1 MCATFCSAGMMRPR
15 MPAISF
21 SRPWMIA
28 ACARAMPRS
37 NSASCWAEICMG
49 CLLATDGSIA
59 AMFSWKRPGNLGVQD
74 GRLAPCKRTPN
85 CVSSQA
91 DPADAEHCIA
101 PIPFDG
107 TMVEAMVAAMRAVE
121 SMERSKIVL
130 EEHGYIYA
138 EFLSRLLRFVDAVE
152 LLYDHTASVFHVR
165 SASRLGRR
173 DFGVNRKRIELLR
186 SRLRSKAS

>member
-1 MCATFCSAGMMRPR
+1 MWATFCRAGMMRPR

-59 AMFSWKRPGNLGVQD
+59 AMFSWQRPSNLGVKD

-91 DPADAEHCIA
+91 DPADAEHYIA
-101 PIPFDG
+101 PLAFRGSMDQLRR
-107 TMVEAMVAAMRAVE
+107 AME
-121 SMERSKIVL
+121 SMQRATLIRLERNYL
-130 EEHGYIYA
+130 YA
-138 EFLSRLLRFVDAVE
+138 EF
-152 LLYDHTASVFHVR
+152 
-165 SASRLGRR
+165 
-173 DFGVNRKRIELLR
+173 R
-186 SRLRSKAS
+186 SRLMRFGH